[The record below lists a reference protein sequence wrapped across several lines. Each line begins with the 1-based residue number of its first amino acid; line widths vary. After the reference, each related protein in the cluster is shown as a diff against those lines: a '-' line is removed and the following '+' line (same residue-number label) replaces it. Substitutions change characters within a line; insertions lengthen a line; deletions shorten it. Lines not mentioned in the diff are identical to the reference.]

1 MPIACRLV
9 LALVLLLG
17 CILPARAGEPLKGV
31 ALVIGQSAYETLA
44 PLPNPERDAK
54 AIEDLLDRL
63 GFETELARDENTRK
77 LRRSLDMFIED
88 AEGADVALVYYSG
101 HGIEAGGINYLIPTD
116 AGSGA
121 LEDAD
126 ASLISLQDV
135 LERLRAKARIT
146 ILLLDACRSNPFP
159 PGSRLKRDAAA
170 TGEPI
175 MSGGLGAPR
184 GASVANETAAAPD
197 GLGEVIAFAA
207 EPGKVALDGPADG
220 NSPYAAAL
228 LKHFGA
234 NTAYEFGDVMTMVTE
249 EVYLATGTRQKPW
262 TNISLRRLL
271 TFGGA
276 AADTSS
282 DETRLVGD
290 RRKLLLAIA
299 ATPKD
304 MRARLEGLARDEA
317 LPLDPLYGMLRSL
330 AVDTT
335 SGPEDIDRQIRA
347 GAENLK
353 MLLADNKLFAE
364 RMIPLGDDAELMRLS
379 ALGDKAEAQGSI
391 ALAQEYRAEASR
403 RADELGQTLDQRE
416 AEIAATRLAL
426 AATYAKEAGTA
437 ILAFD
442 YRLAANKYEQ
452 AYRQAAKDD
461 AGLASWYRLRQA
473 SALYNHGQYKGD
485 GEGLRQATELYGV
498 ALATI
503 DREKDP
509 DSWAAI
515 QNDLGNALSM
525 LGEREGET
533 AMLARAVAAYEAA
546 LTVWTKERA
555 PLDWAR
561 TQDNL
566 GSVFA
571 ALGESS
577 GDASDLSRAAS
588 AYEAAL
594 TVRTREQT
602 PRDWAQTQT
611 NLGTVRRLQGDRLD
625 DSLTRLDAILA
636 YQAALTIWT
645 AERDPFTWA
654 VTQSNLGNVLLAFG
668 RAGDTESLAQAIDAY
683 EAALTQLT
691 RARHPVAWAMTQNNL
706 GSALIIRGES
716 EAGPESLTAA
726 VSAFELALT
735 ERTRER
741 MPMQWARTQF
751 NLGLALKALGQRQDG
766 AQGLTKAIAAFEAAL
781 SQWTEENARF
791 DWAAAQNNLGRTQL
805 ILGQRRGDKALLERS
820 RQSLDLAWRSYKSA
834 GRNEF
839 DDYFSGALNEVDA
852 ALTKLPK

>member
-1 MPIACRLV
+1 MPIACRLL
-9 LALVLLLG
+9 LALILLLG
-17 CILPARAGEPLKGV
+17 AILPVRADAPLKGV

-116 AGSGA
+116 AGPEA
-121 LEDAD
+121 LDDAD
-126 ASLISLQDV
+126 AKLISLQDV
-135 LERLRAKARIT
+135 LERLRTKARIT

-159 PGSRLKRDAAA
+159 PGIALKRGPASA
-170 TGEPI
+170 GQPI
-175 MSGGLGAPR
+175 LSGGLGAPR
-184 GASVANETAAAPD
+184 GASVADGAVTALD
-197 GLGEVIAFAA
+197 SLGEVIGFAA
-207 EPGKVALDGPADG
+207 EPGQVALDGPADG

-262 TNISLRRLL
+262 TNASLRRLL
-271 TFGGA
+271 TFGEA
-276 AADTSS
+276 ASDISA

-299 ATPKD
+299 ATPKE
-304 MRARLEGLARDEA
+304 MRARLEGLAKDQA

-335 SGPEDIDRQIRA
+335 SGPEDIEKQIRA

-353 MLLADNKLFAE
+353 KMLADNKLFAE
-364 RMIPLGDDAELMRLS
+364 RMIPLRDDAELTRLS
-379 ALGDKAEAQGSI
+379 ALGDRAEAQGSI
-391 ALAQEYRAEASR
+391 
-403 RADELGQTLDQRE
+403 
-416 AEIAATRLAL
+416 AL

-442 YRLAANKYEQ
+442 YRLAAAKYEQ

-461 AGLASWYRLRQA
+461 ADLASWYRLRQA
-473 SALYNHGQYKGD
+473 SALYNHGQYRGD
-485 GEGLRQATELYGV
+485 VDGLRQAINLYEA
-498 ALATI
+498 AL
-503 DREKDP
+503 DREKNP
-509 DSWAAI
+509 DYRAAI
-515 QNDLGNALSM
+515 QNDLGNALS
-525 LGEREGET
+525 LQGEREGDT
-533 AMLARAVAAYEAA
+533 GTLTRAVAAYETA
-546 LTVWTKERA
+546 LAIWTKESA
-555 PLDWAR
+555 PIEWAR

-577 GDASDLSRAAS
+577 GDVENVSKAIAA
-588 AYEAAL
+588 YQAAL
-594 TVRTREQT
+594 SVRTREQL

-611 NLGTVRRLQGDRLD
+611 NLGTVLRLLGERQD
-625 DSLTRLDAILA
+625 DPLTRLEAIEA
-636 YQAALTIWT
+636 FQAALTIWSP
-645 AERDPFTWA
+645 ESEPFTWA
-654 VTQSNLGNVLLAFG
+654 VTQSNLGNVLLSFG
-668 RAGDTESLAQAIDAY
+668 QRGDTESLGQAIDAY
-683 EAALTQLT
+683 RAALTRLT
-691 RARHPVAWAMTQNNL
+691 RTNHPAAWAMAQNNL
-706 GSALIIRGES
+706 GSALTTSGES
-716 EAGPESLTAA
+716 EAGSESLTAA
-726 VSAFELALT
+726 IAAFELALT

-751 NLGLALKALGQRQDG
+751 NLGLALKALGLRQDS
-766 AQGLTKAIAAFEAAL
+766 ADVLTKAVAAFEGAL
-781 SQWTEENARF
+781 TQWTEANARF
-791 DWAAAQNNLGRTQL
+791 DWASAQNNLGRTQL
-805 ILGQRRGDKALLERS
+805 LLGQRRADRGLLEQS
-820 RQSLDLAWRSYKSA
+820 RQSLELAWRSYKA
-834 GRNEF
+834 ADRNEL
-839 DDYFSGALNEVDA
+839 DDYFSSALSEVDA
-852 ALTKLPK
+852 ALANLPK

>member
-9 LALVLLLG
+9 LALTLLLA
-17 CILPARAGEPLKGV
+17 CILPARAGAPLKGV
-31 ALVIGQSAYETLA
+31 ALVIGQSAYETLT

-63 GFETELARDENTRK
+63 GFETELARDENTKK

-116 AGSGA
+116 AGPGA

-126 ASLISLQDV
+126 ARLISLQDV

-159 PGSRLKRDAAA
+159 PGSRLKRSAAAA

-175 MSGGLGAPR
+175 LSGGLGAPR
-184 GASVANETAAAPD
+184 GASVVNETAATPD

-276 AADTSS
+276 APDASP
-282 DETRLVGD
+282 DETRLSSD

-304 MRARLEGLARDEA
+304 MRARLEDLARDQA

-330 AVDTT
+330 SVDTT
-335 SGPEDIDRQIRA
+335 SGPEDIDKQIRA
-347 GAENLK
+347 GAGNLK
-353 MLLADNKLFAE
+353 KMLADNKLFAE
-364 RMIPLGDDAELMRLS
+364 RMIPLSDDAELMRLS

-391 ALAQEYRAEASR
+391 ALAQDYRAEASR
-403 RADELGQTLDQRE
+403 RADELGRTLDQRE

-442 YRLAANKYEQ
+442 YRLAAVKYEQ
-452 AYRQAAKDD
+452 AYLQAKDD
-461 AGLASWYRLRQA
+461 AALASWYRLRQA
-473 SALYNHGQYKGD
+473 SALYNQGQYKGD
-485 GEGLRQATELYGV
+485 ADGLRQATDLYDTS
-498 ALATI
+498 LAAI

-525 LGEREGET
+525 LGEREGEI
-533 AMLARAVAAYEAA
+533 AMLERAIAAYEAA

-571 ALGESS
+571 ALAESS
-577 GDASDLSRAAS
+577 GDTNDMSNAAS

-594 TVRTREQT
+594 TVRTREQS

-625 DSLTRLDAILA
+625 DPLTRLDAILA

-645 AERDPFTWA
+645 AEREPFTWA

-691 RARHPVAWAMTQNNL
+691 RAHHPVAWAMTQNNL
-706 GSALIIRGES
+706 GSALTIRGES

-726 VSAFELALT
+726 VSAFELALA

-766 AQGLTKAIAAFEAAL
+766 AEGLTKAIAAFEAAL

-805 ILGQRRGDKALLERS
+805 MLGQRRGDKMLLEQS
-820 RQSLDLAWRSYKSA
+820 RQSLELAWRGYKTA

-852 ALTKLPK
+852 ALSGLR

>member
-17 CILPARAGEPLKGV
+17 AILPVGAGEPLKGV
-31 ALVIGQSAYETLA
+31 ALVIGQSAYESLV
-44 PLPNPERDAK
+44 PLPNPGRDAK

-116 AGSGA
+116 ADPEA
-121 LEDAD
+121 LDDAD
-126 ASLISLQDV
+126 AKLISLQDV
-135 LERLRAKARIT
+135 LERLRTKARIT

-159 PGSRLKRDAAA
+159 PGSQLKRSTAA
-170 TGEPI
+170 TGQPI
-175 MSGGLGAPR
+175 LSGGLGAPR
-184 GASVANETAAAPD
+184 GARPADETVTALD
-197 GLGEVIAFAA
+197 SLGEVIGFAA
-207 EPGKVALDGPADG
+207 EPGQVALDGPADG

-262 TNISLRRLL
+262 TNTSLRRLL

-276 AADTSS
+276 VVDASP
-282 DETRLVGD
+282 DEARLSID

-304 MRARLEGLARDEA
+304 MRIRLEDLAKA
-317 LPLDPLYGMLRSL
+317 QSLPLDPLYGMLESL

-335 SGPEDIDRQIRA
+335 SNPEDIEKQIRA

-353 MLLADNKLFAE
+353 KLLADNRLFAE
-364 RMIPLGDDAELMRLS
+364 RMIPLRDDAELARLS
-379 ALGDKAEAQGSI
+379 VLGDRAEAQGSI
-391 ALAQEYRAEASR
+391 ALAQDYRAQASR
-403 RADELGQTLDQRE
+403 RADELSKTLDQRE
-416 AEIAATRLAL
+416 AEITATRLAL

-437 ILAFD
+437 IMAFD
-442 YRLAANKYEQ
+442 YQLAAAKYEQ

-461 AGLASWYRLRQA
+461 TDLASWYRLQQA

-485 GEGLRQATELYGV
+485 GDGLRQAIGLYE
-498 ALATI
+498 AAI
-503 DREKDP
+503 DREKNP
-509 DSWAAI
+509 DYLAAV
-515 QNDLGNALSM
+515 QNDLGNALS
-525 LGEREGET
+525 LQGEREGDT
-533 AMLARAVAAYEAA
+533 GTLTRAVAAYEAA
-546 LTVWTKERA
+546 LTIWTKESA
-555 PLDWAR
+555 PIDWAR

-577 GDASDLSRAAS
+577 GDADNVSKAIAA
-588 AYEAAL
+588 YQAAL
-594 TVRTREQT
+594 SVRTREQL

-611 NLGTVRRLQGDRLD
+611 NLGTVLRLQGERQD
-625 DSLTRLDAILA
+625 DPMTRLEAIEA
-636 YQAALTIWT
+636 FQAALTIWNP
-645 AERDPFTWA
+645 ESEPFTWA
-654 VTQSNLGNVLLAFG
+654 VTQSNLGNVLLSFG
-668 RAGDTESLAQAIDAY
+668 QRGDMESLGQAIDAY
-683 EAALTQLT
+683 GAALTRLT
-691 RARHPVAWAMTQNNL
+691 RANHPAAWAMAQNNL
-706 GSALIIRGES
+706 GSALTIRGES
-716 EAGPESLTAA
+716 EAGSESLTAA
-726 VSAFELALT
+726 VAAFELALT

-751 NLGLALKALGQRQDG
+751 NLGLALKALGQRQNG
-766 AQGLTKAIAAFEAAL
+766 AEMLTKASAAFEGAL
-781 SQWTEENARF
+781 TQWTEENARF

-805 ILGQRRGDKALLERS
+805 LLGQRRGDKGLLEQS
-820 RQSLDLAWRSYKSA
+820 RQSLELAWRTYTSA

-839 DDYFSGALNEVDA
+839 DDYFKDALNEVDT
-852 ALTKLPK
+852 ALSGLPK